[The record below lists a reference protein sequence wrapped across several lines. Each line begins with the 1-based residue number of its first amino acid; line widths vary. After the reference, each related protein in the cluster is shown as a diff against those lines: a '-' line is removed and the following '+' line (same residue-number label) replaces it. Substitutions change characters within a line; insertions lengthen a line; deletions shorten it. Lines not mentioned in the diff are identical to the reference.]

1 MIITYIKRYLTN
13 IKGQALV
20 EYALVLLLI
29 VALAASLGTDHD
41 LATTVKNMYENIS
54 AAINGG

>member
-1 MIITYIKRYLTN
+1 MIINYIKRYLIN
-13 IKGQALV
+13 IKGQGVV

-41 LATTVKNMYENIS
+41 LAATIKKMYENVS
-54 AAINGG
+54 TAINGG